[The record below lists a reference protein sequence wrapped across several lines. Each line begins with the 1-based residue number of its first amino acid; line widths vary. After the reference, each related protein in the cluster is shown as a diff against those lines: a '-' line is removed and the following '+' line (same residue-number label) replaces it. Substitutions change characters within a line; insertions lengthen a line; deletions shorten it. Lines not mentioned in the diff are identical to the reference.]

1 MRFVF
6 SLILFVLCASAI
18 QVPAAE
24 TQSDTVLVAES
35 EPVAAST
42 PAAGR
47 PVLDLEQLRLLELD
61 RGAFNWRQDWWK
73 YLLMASLFLLCLCLV
88 VYLTKLLF
96 WLFGVL
102 VCLGSALAAGLLLSG
117 LFRPW
122 LPPLLPG
129 ALTAFLPAE
138 FICHLLAGCLGYALA
153 ACVLTLISKP
163 LRRKTKKG

>member
-73 YLLMASLFLLCLCLV
+73 YLLMASLFLLCL
-88 VYLTKLLF
+88 
-96 WLFGVL
+96 
-102 VCLGSALAAGLLLSG
+102 
-117 LFRPW
+117 
-122 LPPLLPG
+122 
-129 ALTAFLPAE
+129 
-138 FICHLLAGCLGYALA
+138 
-153 ACVLTLISKP
+153 
-163 LRRKTKKG
+163 